1 MFQNQNKSGCS
12 TFIFL
17 AKTLEIKAADSVKV
31 STITPFL
38 RRGLVSVL
46 IIPCSET
53 LWGIQGTFG
62 FPRKFNKSIL
72 SSFSTTS
79 SIKQSLVKTF
89 QFSLMFLMLLATNS
103 DLLLLLLNEFSFC
116 EIYCSALLSISS
128 LEQSPSVKTTYFL
141 KYWLQMSM
149 LVDCFNG
156 HLFSFLLYKLYEL
169 TVVLIREVFVV
180 F

>member
-1 MFQNQNKSGCS
+1 MKNAFLKS
-12 TFIFL
+12 TLVIDAPFFIYLKAFKIESIVKCLYATKSFKCFKIRINLDVPLLFFL
-17 AKTLEIKAADSVKV
+17 AKTLEIKAADSVEV

-38 RRGLVSVL
+38 RRGLVSVP

-79 SIKQSLVKTF
+79 SIKQSLVMTF
-89 QFSLMFLMLLATNS
+89 QFSIKFLMLLATNS

-128 LEQSPSVKTTYFL
+128 LEQSP
-141 KYWLQMSM
+141 
-149 LVDCFNG
+149 
-156 HLFSFLLYKLYEL
+156 
-169 TVVLIREVFVV
+169 
-180 F
+180 